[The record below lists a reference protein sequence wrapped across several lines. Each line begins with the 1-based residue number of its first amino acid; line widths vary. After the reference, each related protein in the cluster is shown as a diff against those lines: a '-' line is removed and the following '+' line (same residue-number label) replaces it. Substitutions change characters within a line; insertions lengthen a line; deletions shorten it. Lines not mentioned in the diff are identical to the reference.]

1 MKLFKL
7 IRSTFLFAFFLLISL
22 LLFNCNDRETDNET
36 ARVQLVLVDAPGDYE
51 EVNVE
56 IIDIQYNSS
65 EGEKGWKSFTPENGY
80 PIQVDLTKL
89 IAGNDLLL
97 TDEIIPAG
105 TFKQIRLILSDNNT
119 VLLEGGTTPVHL
131 DTPSAEQS
139 GLKIMLDENL
149 EGGSSYTFI
158 LDWDVQRSIVK
169 AGNSGKYI
177 LKPVIRAN
185 AEVNSGTLGG
195 QVVADPLRDDDN
207 ITQPLANVV
216 VGVYTLEG
224 ALVTQ
229 TQTNDLGNFLIHG
242 LKAGEYK
249 VKIATD
255 TYMPYESAAVNIVA
269 GEVTDMGIIELK
281 VPVS

>member
-7 IRSTFLFAFFLLISL
+7 IKSTFLFAFFLLISL

-119 VLLEGGTTPVHL
+119 VLLEGESTPIHL

-149 EGGSSYTFI
+149 EGGYSYTFI
-158 LDWDVQRSIVK
+158 LDWDVQRSVVK

-195 QVVADPLRDDDN
+195 QVVADLLSDDDN

-224 ALVTQ
+224 VLVTQ

>member
-7 IRSTFLFAFFLLISL
+7 IKSTFLFAFFLLISL

-119 VLLEGGTTPVHL
+119 VLLEGETTPVHL

-158 LDWDVQRSIVK
+158 LDWDVQRSVVK

-195 QVVADPLRDDDN
+195 QVVADPLSDDDN

-224 ALVTQ
+224 VLVTQ

-255 TYMPYESAAVNIVA
+255 TYMPYESAVVNIVA

>member
-7 IRSTFLFAFFLLISL
+7 IKSTFLFAIFLLISL

-158 LDWDVQRSIVK
+158 LDWDVQRSVVK

-195 QVVADPLRDDDN
+195 QVVADPLSDDDN

-224 ALVTQ
+224 VLVTQ

-255 TYMPYESAAVNIVA
+255 TYMPYESAVVNIVA

>member
-7 IRSTFLFAFFLLISL
+7 IKSTFLFAIFLLISL

-105 TFKQIRLILSDNNT
+105 TFKQIRLILSDNNS

-158 LDWDVQRSIVK
+158 LDWDVQRSVVK

-195 QVVADPLRDDDN
+195 QVVADPLSDDDN

>member
-7 IRSTFLFAFFLLISL
+7 IKSTFLFAFFLLISL

-119 VLLEGGTTPVHL
+119 VLLEGESTPIHL

-149 EGGSSYTFI
+149 EGGYSYTFI
-158 LDWDVQRSIVK
+158 LDWDVQRSVVK

-195 QVVADPLRDDDN
+195 QVVADPLSDDDN

-224 ALVTQ
+224 VLVTQ

>member
-1 MKLFKL
+1 MNLFKL

-105 TFKQIRLILSDNNT
+105 SFKQIRLILSDNNT
-119 VLLEGGTTPVHL
+119 VLLEGETTPVHL

-139 GLKIMLDENL
+139 GLKIMLDEDL

-158 LDWDVQRSIVK
+158 LDWDVQRSVVK

-195 QVVADPLRDDDN
+195 QVVADPLSDDDD

-224 ALVTQ
+224 VLVTQ
-229 TQTNDLGNFLIHG
+229 TQTNNLGNFLIHG

-269 GEVTDMGIIELK
+269 GEVTDMGIIELQ

>member
-7 IRSTFLFAFFLLISL
+7 IKSTFLFAFFLLISL

-119 VLLEGGTTPVHL
+119 LLLEGETTPVHL

-139 GLKIMLDENL
+139 GLKIKLDENL
-149 EGGSSYTFI
+149 EGGYSYTFI
-158 LDWDVQRSIVK
+158 LDWDVQRSVVK

-195 QVVADPLRDDDN
+195 QVVADPLSDDDN

-216 VGVYTLEG
+216 VSVYTLEG
-224 ALVTQ
+224 VLVTQ

-249 VKIATD
+249 IQISTD
-255 TYMPYESAAVNIVA
+255 TYMPYESAVVNIVA
-269 GEVTDMGIIELK
+269 GEVTDLGIIELK

>member
-7 IRSTFLFAFFLLISL
+7 IKSTFLFAFFLLISL

-119 VLLEGGTTPVHL
+119 VLLEGESTPIHL

-149 EGGSSYTFI
+149 EGGYSYTFI
-158 LDWDVQRSIVK
+158 LDWDVQRSVVK

-195 QVVADPLRDDDN
+195 QVVADPLSDDDN

-216 VGVYTLEG
+216 VGVYTPEG
-224 ALVTQ
+224 VLVTQ

-242 LKAGEYK
+242 LRAGEYK
-249 VKIATD
+249 IKIATH
-255 TYMPYESAAVNIVA
+255 TYMPYESATVNIVA
-269 GEVTDMGIIELK
+269 GEVTDMGIIELQ

>member
-7 IRSTFLFAFFLLISL
+7 IKSTFLFTFFLLISL
-22 LLFNCNDRETDNET
+22 LLFNCNDKETDNET

-56 IIDIQYNSS
+56 IIDIQYNSK
-65 EGEKGWKSFTPENGY
+65 EGDQGWKSFTPENGY

-119 VLLEGGTTPVHL
+119 VLLEGETTPIHL

-149 EGGSSYTFI
+149 EGGFSYTFI
-158 LDWDVQRSIVK
+158 LDWDVQRSVVK

-195 QVVADPLRDDDN
+195 QVVADPLSDDDN

-224 ALVTQ
+224 VLVTQ
-229 TQTNDLGNFLIHG
+229 TQTNDLGNFMIHG
-242 LKAGEYK
+242 LRAGEYK
-249 VKIATD
+249 IKIATD
-255 TYMPYESAAVNIVA
+255 TYMPFESEALNIVA
-269 GEVTDMGIIELK
+269 GEVTDMGIIELEI
-281 VPVS
+281 PVS

>member
-7 IRSTFLFAFFLLISL
+7 IKSTFLFAIFLLISL

-36 ARVQLVLVDAPGDYE
+36 SRVQLVLVDAPGDYE

-149 EGGSSYTFI
+149 EGGDEKLTGDLMDI
-158 LDWDVQRSIVK
+158 IIGLRQDARSRKDFGTSDKIRDELKK
-169 AGNSGKYI
+169 AGVMIKDR
-177 LKPVIRAN
+177 K
-185 AEVNSGTLGG
+185 
-195 QVVADPLRDDDN
+195 D
-207 ITQPLANVV
+207 
-216 VGVYTLEG
+216 GVEW
-224 ALVTQ
+224 
-229 TQTNDLGNFLIHG
+229 
-242 LKAGEYK
+242 ER
-249 VKIATD
+249 
-255 TYMPYESAAVNIVA
+255 E
-269 GEVTDMGIIELK
+269 
-281 VPVS
+281 

>member
-7 IRSTFLFAFFLLISL
+7 IKSTFLFAFFLLISL
-22 LLFNCNDRETDNET
+22 LLFNCNDKETDNET

-56 IIDIQYNSS
+56 IIDIQYNSK
-65 EGEKGWKSFTPENGY
+65 EGDQGWKSFTPENGY

-119 VLLEGGTTPVHL
+119 VLLEGETTPIHL

-149 EGGSSYTFI
+149 EGGYSYTFI
-158 LDWDVQRSIVK
+158 LDWDVQRSVVK

-195 QVVADPLRDDDN
+195 QVVADPLSDDDN

-224 ALVTQ
+224 VLVTQ
-229 TQTNDLGNFLIHG
+229 TQTNDLGNFMIHG

-249 VKIATD
+249 IKIATN
-255 TYMPYESAAVNIVA
+255 TYMPYESAALNIVA
-269 GEVTDMGIIELK
+269 GEVTDMGIIELQ

>member
-7 IRSTFLFAFFLLISL
+7 IKSTFLFAIFLLISL

-56 IIDIQYNSS
+56 IIDIQYNSK

-119 VLLEGGTTPVHL
+119 VLLEGETTPVHL

-158 LDWDVQRSIVK
+158 LDWDVQRSVVK

-185 AEVNSGTLGG
+185 AEVSSGTLGG
-195 QVVADPLRDDDN
+195 QVVADPLSDDDN

-216 VGVYTLEG
+216 VGVYTQEG
-224 ALVTQ
+224 VLITQ
-229 TQTNDLGNFLIHG
+229 TQTNDLGNFMIHG

-249 VKIATD
+249 IRIATD
-255 TYMPYESAAVNIVA
+255 TYMSYESAAVNIVA